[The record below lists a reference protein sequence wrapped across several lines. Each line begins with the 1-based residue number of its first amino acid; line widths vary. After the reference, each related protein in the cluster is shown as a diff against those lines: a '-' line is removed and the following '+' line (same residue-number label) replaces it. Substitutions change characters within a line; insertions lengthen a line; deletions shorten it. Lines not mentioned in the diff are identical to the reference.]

1 MGGNTF
7 FFFFFSPSSS
17 SLNGKARTT
26 TKPIV
31 ESETYQQLSKDLS
44 QAIHDASS
52 RYGGV
57 TTKEFRDLIK
67 QRRLLD
73 HVYASSNVTSM
84 NLILHPSSSSTPS
97 SSSSS
102 SSSFSAYLSNA
113 SLLQQWKKVSEVLK
127 MSDRL
132 WISWPRWFFYSFQ
145 NILAPLFEGT
155 EMSRAITKI
164 KKLDPNFNLET
175 FLKEAR
181 EFMLPEILDAWLKG
195 DQETLS
201 VWCSEASVNVL
212 TAPNLTLQ
220 QQNLESG
227 CRLLELTTVDG
238 QARLVENKPVIM
250 VTFQTQEILVF
261 RDKTTKVI
269 QLGKE
274 DHILK
279 CNYILVLA
287 LQDTFPVHPITKN
300 WKVIDQSKHTLGAT
314 L

>member
-1 MGGNTF
+1 
-7 FFFFFSPSSS
+7 
-17 SLNGKARTT
+17 
-26 TKPIV
+26 
-31 ESETYQQLSKDLS
+31 
-44 QAIHDASS
+44 
-52 RYGGV
+52 
-57 TTKEFRDLIK
+57 
-67 QRRLLD
+67 
-73 HVYASSNVTSM
+73 
-84 NLILHPSSSSTPS
+84 
-97 SSSSS
+97 
-102 SSSFSAYLSNA
+102 
-113 SLLQQWKKVSEVLK
+113 
-127 MSDRL
+127 
-132 WISWPRWFFYSFQ
+132 
-145 NILAPLFEGT
+145 
-155 EMSRAITKI
+155 MSRAITKI

>member
-1 MGGNTF
+1 ESFAASSKAFKKTAEVAKKVVNTVTDT
-7 FFFFFSPSSS
+7 PIARAATTT
-17 SLNGKARTT
+17 LKVTANVLEQAARTT

-145 NILAPLFEGT
+145 NIL
-155 EMSRAITKI
+155 
-164 KKLDPNFNLET
+164 
-175 FLKEAR
+175 
-181 EFMLPEILDAWLKG
+181 
-195 DQETLS
+195 
-201 VWCSEASVNVL
+201 
-212 TAPNLTLQ
+212 
-220 QQNLESG
+220 
-227 CRLLELTTVDG
+227 
-238 QARLVENKPVIM
+238 
-250 VTFQTQEILVF
+250 
-261 RDKTTKVI
+261 
-269 QLGKE
+269 
-274 DHILK
+274 
-279 CNYILVLA
+279 
-287 LQDTFPVHPITKN
+287 
-300 WKVIDQSKHTLGAT
+300 
-314 L
+314 